1 MRPIDADEM
10 LKRAETWNTE
20 DWMDKALYNFM
31 RARIIEQPTVD
42 IDAITESH
50 ERTGYDR
57 GFRDGYAEALK
68 ETDNVPDKN
77 VGKRLIDADA
87 FFNDFPEL
95 KNYEYASQEYEVDAE
110 PVKHGHWITW
120 FENEDVRQAKCSE
133 CGMMFTLGKGRD
145 IHYCGNCG
153 AYMGETK

>member
-50 ERTGYDR
+50 ERIGYDR

-77 VGKRLIDADA
+77 VGEWIDVNGDGS
-87 FFNDFPEL
+87 L
-95 KNYEYASQEYEVDAE
+95 
-110 PVKHGHWITW
+110 W
-120 FENEDVRQAKCSE
+120 RCSV
-133 CGMMFTLGKGRD
+133 CGETQCCYD
-145 IHYCGNCG
+145 NYCGNCG
-153 AYMGETK
+153 AKMDEVKDETD